1 MPRLPQ
7 KAKFQCPGCG
17 FFQLEP
23 PHLISTYCQ
32 SCGEYYAVR
41 PSAAAKVAPASPVPQ
56 ASETHPILCHR
67 CGNTHRVSPHA
78 VNTICPCCNSAIELG
93 NITIH
98 SSASCQVDT
107 RGKLTI
113 GPAGSLSSSW
123 MVCGSADIQGRIVGV
138 LRSEG
143 EVHLSTSRVCACQIT
158 APSVV
163 IEKNAR
169 ASFTLPLETGH
180 IEVRGHLTGIVH
192 CRGIVHVRRGG
203 RLEAEVHARSVRVEK
218 GGALLGTCHVDRTQP
233 AEPAKPTRQV
243 SRDALWPGQMSA
255 AVPA

>member
-7 KAKFQCPGCG
+7 KAKFQCPCCG
-17 FFQLEP
+17 FSQLEP

-32 SCGEYYAVR
+32 SCGEYYEVR
-41 PSAAAKVAPASPVPQ
+41 ACAPSKLPPLPPAPPASEKRAV
-56 ASETHPILCHR
+56 LCHR
-67 CGNTHRVSPHA
+67 CGNTHGVSPHA
-78 VNTICPCCNSAIELG
+78 VNTLCPGCNAAIELG
-93 NITIH
+93 DITILT
-98 SSASCQVDT
+98 SASCRVDT

-113 GPAGSLSSSW
+113 GASGSLSSSW

-143 EVHLSTSRVCACQIT
+143 EVHLSTSRICACQIT
-158 APSVV
+158 APSVF

-180 IEVRGHLTGIVH
+180 LEVRGHLTGIVH

-218 GGALLGTCHVDRTQP
+218 GGALLGTCHVDCTQP
-233 AEPAKPTRQV
+233 DEPAKAAA
-243 SRDALWPGQMSA
+243 SIRDETLWSGQMAA